1 MNSTTRSPQ
10 VFLITG
16 CASGIGRHLAG
27 RVAAAGHQ
35 LLATDVNAEALAA
48 EAARL
53 GWQSPRVQTAL
64 LDVRDAAAWQ
74 ATIGRA
80 LAAWGRIDVMINVAG
95 VILPGNVHEISPERM
110 LLHLDVNARGT
121 MLGTHAAA
129 RQMVKQGHGHIIN
142 IASLAG
148 VAPIPGIASYSA
160 SKFAVRG
167 FSLAVAHELAP
178 HGVSVSCVCP
188 DAVETPMLEQ
198 QMTHD
203 AAALT
208 FSAPRFLSVE
218 DLGRMILDHVL
229 TRRPLEAL
237 IPRHRGWLAKL
248 TSLLPSAEA
257 WLLPRMLGRGRK
269 RQAEY
274 RRQKRAGP

>member
-1 MNSTTRSPQ
+1 MNSTPATPL

-16 CASGIGRHLAG
+16 CASGIGRHLAQ
-27 RVAAAGHQ
+27 RASAAGHRV
-35 LLATDVNAEALAA
+35 LATDVNADALAA
-48 EAARL
+48 ECARSD
-53 GWQSPRVQTAL
+53 WQAPRVQTGQ

-74 ATIGRA
+74 ATIDRA
-80 LAAWGRIDVMINVAG
+80 LTAWGRIDVLISVAG

-110 LLHLDVNARGT
+110 LAHLDVNARGV
-121 MLGTHAAA
+121 MLGTQAAA
-129 RQMVKQGHGHIIN
+129 RQMVRQGHGHIIN

-148 VAPIPGIASYSA
+148 VAPIPGIASYTA

-188 DAVETPMLEQ
+188 DAVDTPMLEV
-198 QMTHD
+198 QMSQVE
-203 AAALT
+203 AALT
-208 FSAPRFLSVE
+208 FTAPRFLSVE
-218 DLGRMILDHVL
+218 DVARVIFDSVL
-229 TRRPLEAL
+229 VRRPLEVM

-248 TSLLPSAEA
+248 TNLLPWTEA
-257 WLLPRMLGRGRK
+257 WLLPRMLGEGRK

-274 RRQKRAGP
+274 RRAKETDR